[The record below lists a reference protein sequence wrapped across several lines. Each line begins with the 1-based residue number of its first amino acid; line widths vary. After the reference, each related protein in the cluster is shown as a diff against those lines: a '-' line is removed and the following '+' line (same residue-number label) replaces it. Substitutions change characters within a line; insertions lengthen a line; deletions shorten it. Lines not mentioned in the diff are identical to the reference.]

1 MGGLLPQ
8 VSPLSLTG
16 LSDFCL
22 STHML
27 LGIVFSVADDVS
39 MRAE

>member
-1 MGGLLPQ
+1 MGGFLPQ
-8 VSPLSLTG
+8 VNPLSLTG

-22 STHML
+22 STHTL
-27 LGIVFSVADDVS
+27 LGIVFSVVDDVS